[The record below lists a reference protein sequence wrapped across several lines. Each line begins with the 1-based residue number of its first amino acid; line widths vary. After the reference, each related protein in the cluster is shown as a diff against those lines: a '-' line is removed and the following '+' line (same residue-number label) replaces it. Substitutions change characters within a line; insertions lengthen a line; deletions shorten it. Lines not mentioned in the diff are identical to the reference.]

1 VTRESEEQAV
11 LTTVRLVLRRPAEG
25 DLPSIVKHANDWEV
39 ARLLGRVPH
48 PYSMD
53 DARFFLEKVVPNELT
68 WAITSRVDNAFMGVI
83 GLAPGARSRV
93 AELGYWLGRC
103 FWGNGFATE
112 AGSAVV
118 QYAFRTLGLARLTS
132 GYFIGN
138 LASDRVLTK
147 LGFVRTGEDERQC
160 LAQRKAV
167 RSVEM
172 ELAQT

>member
-1 VTRESEEQAV
+1 M
-11 LTTVRLVLRRPAEG
+11 
-25 DLPSIVKHANDWEV
+25 
-39 ARLLGRVPH
+39 PH
-48 PYSMD
+48 PPYTMD

-68 WAITSRVDNAFMGVI
+68 WAITSRGDDTFIGAI
-83 GLAPGARSRV
+83 GLAPGVPGGV

-132 GYFIGN
+132 GYFTEN

-147 LGFVRTGEDERQC
+147 LGFVKTGEDERQC

-172 ELAQT
+172 ELARL

>member
-68 WAITSRVDNAFMGVI
+68 WAITSRVDNTFMGVI